1 MRTSRLYPSLLLVLV
16 LPVSAHAKIWGA
28 HALVVSGQSASKS
41 ANQMTLSGQPVASGQ
56 SVEASRLPA
65 PVAAAIATPTQPAV
79 AAITASLTEPKFR
92 PAFEH
97 DPPRRVAPFPLTLN
111 QTVRR
116 YIDSFLNQPQ
126 FLEASFNRVAPYL
139 PDMVRELDERGLPRD
154 LVYLAFAESEFS
166 KEGAGPWQL
175 TKLTARR
182 FGLRI
187 DRYVDERRDPVKS
200 TRAAAEF
207 LAGLHDEIGDWRV
220 TVASWNRGEASIDRF
235 WALRGK
241 DYSRLIRKLP
251 RCTRTLLNRF
261 MAVAFIAHNAEAY
274 GFEPIEYSRPPFD
287 RIEVRGGTPL
297 SSVARVAGT
306 SVQTIRRLNPALLRD
321 KVPPNVITYKVWV
334 PRVPDDLAEDS
345 GEY

>member
-1 MRTSRLYPSLLLVLV
+1 MRKSRLYPSLLLILL
-16 LPVSAHAKIWGA
+16 LPVCAHAKVWGA
-28 HALVVSGQSASKS
+28 HALVVSGQSASIP
-41 ANQMTLSGQPVASGQ
+41 ANQLMPGGQPVLNGQ
-56 SVEASRLPA
+56 PVQVPTLQA
-65 PVAAAIATPTQPAV
+65 PDAAAIAKPAQPAV
-79 AAITASLTEPKFR
+79 AAITVSLAEPKFQS
-92 PAFEH
+92 AFEH

-116 YIDSFLNQPQ
+116 YIDSFLNQPD

-139 PDMVRELDERGLPRD
+139 PDMVRELDARGLPRD

-175 TKLTARR
+175 TKSTARR
-182 FGLRI
+182 FGLHI

-241 DYSRLIRKLP
+241 DYSRLITKLP

-274 GFEPIEYSRPPFD
+274 GFDPIEYSRPPFY
-287 RIEVRGGTPL
+287 RMEVRGGTPL
-297 SSVARVAGT
+297 SSVAEVMGT
-306 SVQTIRRLNPALLRD
+306 SVQTLRGLNPALLRD
-321 KVPPNVITYKVWV
+321 KVPPSIATYELWV
-334 PRVPDDLAEDS
+334 PRVPDDLAQDW